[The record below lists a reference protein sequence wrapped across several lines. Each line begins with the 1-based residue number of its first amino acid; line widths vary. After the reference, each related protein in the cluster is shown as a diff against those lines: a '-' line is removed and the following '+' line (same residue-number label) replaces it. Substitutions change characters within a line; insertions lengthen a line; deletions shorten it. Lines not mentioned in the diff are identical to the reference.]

1 MTTNYL
7 LQAPP
12 QGGGTFQLLLL
23 TILIGIVFFT
33 FKYMRKKEVK
43 NSNTEDIENFNEQ
56 ILLIFAK
63 YRNGFSII
71 IISTIIQLINT
82 YNYINSLNSNLRSF
96 RLDTNMDSY
105 FNDIKSDTN
114 LFVVFSIL
122 SIVLYLLGFIVLWD
136 ASKLKR
142 K

>member
-7 LQAPP
+7 LQAPT

-82 YNYINSLNSNLRSF
+82 YTYINSLNSNLSSF
-96 RLDTNMDSY
+96 RLDVNMDSY
-105 FNDIKSDTN
+105 FNDIKSNTN
-114 LFVVFSIL
+114 LFVAFSIL
-122 SIVLYLLGFIVLWD
+122 SIVLYLLGFMVLWD